1 MSTVC
6 KVLGVARSNVQV
18 RATRSASWSDGRKNR
33 RPADDEALLG
43 EITAEIEELPTYGY
57 RRACALLRRR
67 RAGQGRPPV
76 NAKRVYRV
84 MREQRLLLPR
94 SPRRGAH
101 RRHDGTVAVERS
113 NTRWCSDALE
123 IRADNAEVV
132 RIAFS
137 LDCCDR
143 EIMSWVGVVNAG
155 IDGNLVRDMML
166 EAVEKRFGEPS
177 VDAAIEW
184 LSDNGSPYIAGDTRR
199 FAEELGLQPV
209 TTPICSP
216 QSNGMAEAFVN
227 TLKRDY
233 VSVSAL
239 PDARSILE
247 ALPRWIEHYNEH
259 HPHSALNMCSPRM
272 FRREQLLSI
281 VSDRVR
287 RCGGNIKQLINRFHR
302 RHQSYPVFAECSC
315 ECLGRPIERRTPIS
329 SCNFQT
335 DNRLT

>member
-18 RATRSASWSDGRKNR
+18 RATRQPGWSDARKHR
-33 RPADDEALLG
+33 RPADDGCLVT
-43 EITAEIEELPTYGY
+43 EIKAEILSLPTYGY

-67 RAGQGRPPV
+67 RAGQGRAMV
-76 NAKRVYRV
+76 NHKRVYRV

-94 SPRRGAH
+94 SPRRGAD
-101 RRHDGTVAVERS
+101 RRHEGTIAVDRS
-113 NTRWCSDALE
+113 NMRWCSDALE

-132 RIAFS
+132 RMAFS

-143 EIMSWVGVVNAG
+143 EIMSWVGVANAG

-166 EAVEKRFGEPS
+166 EAVEKRFGSSRANTP
-177 VDAAIEW
+177 IEW

-199 FAEELGLQPV
+199 FARELKLVPL
-209 TTPICSP
+209 TTPILSP

-233 VSVSAL
+233 VSVSVL

-272 FRREQLLSI
+272 FRREQLL
-281 VSDRVR
+281 
-287 RCGGNIKQLINRFHR
+287 RC
-302 RHQSYPVFAECSC
+302 E
-315 ECLGRPIERRTPIS
+315 
-329 SCNFQT
+329 
-335 DNRLT
+335 